1 MPALLSAAHPAEFA
15 AAPPVARLL
24 DDPSGQAGFTTWEQL
39 PDGRRVGLSYF
50 QMSGLYCAACTSTIE
65 AALQRVPGMIEA
77 RVSAGTGRASIR
89 WDAALT
95 RPSQLVEAVGR
106 AGYGAVPDVAGSAR
120 TLRLQTQ
127 RRALWRLFVAVFCM
141 MQVMMY
147 ATPLYIAEPG
157 TVAPDMQR
165 LLLWAS
171 WLLSVPVLVFSAGPF
186 FGEAWRSLRQG
197 QIGMDVPVSLGIA
210 VTFVVSSGAMFE
222 PGGIFGHE
230 VYFDS
235 MTMFVSFLLIGRYLE
250 LKARN
255 RVAAALEGAVS
266 RLPESARRIDAHGA
280 IVVVALAEL
289 RTGDAVRVLRG
300 EAFPADGRLFDG
312 HTEAD
317 EALLTGESRPVPKA
331 PGDAVL
337 AGSLNLQSPV
347 SLRVERLGAQTRYEG
362 IVALM
367 RGALTQR
374 PQVLRAADR
383 IAKPFLWGVL
393 LLALGAAAVW
403 SQIDPGRA
411 VWVMVSV
418 LIVTCPCALSLAA
431 PSALLAAAGALAK
444 RGVLVRRLD
453 ALEALVGI
461 DQIFFDKTGTLTED
475 RLEVEHVEWLPAAST
490 HGLGEAGL
498 LALAGSLAGQS
509 SHPLSRALSGALSAA
524 LSAALAAHAQGDTTV
539 WTDVEEH
546 PGLGLQANAPRGG
559 RYRVGA
565 RAWVESGGPLGA
577 PGADADKTAKTATTA
592 GTEVW
597 FGDDGGALARFG
609 FTEALRPDAA
619 ATVQALHDAGLS
631 VALLSGDSPARV
643 VALAQRL
650 HIADAQGGASPEA
663 KLLRINA
670 AQAAGRRVG
679 MVGDGLNDAPVMAR
693 ANVSFAMGEGA
704 AVTRSKAD
712 FILLSGRLSDVLVAR
727 DTARHAMRVVRQ
739 NLGWALAY
747 NAVCVPLA
755 LVGLF
760 PPWAAGLGMA
770 TSSLGV
776 VLNALRVAAPWRARG

>member
-1 MPALLSAAHPAEFA
+1 MPALLSAAYPAELA
-15 AAPPVARLL
+15 AVPPGVRLL

-95 RPSQLVEAVGR
+95 RPSQLVEAVER

-127 RRALWRLFVAVFCM
+127 RHALWRLFVAVFCM

-186 FGEAWRSLRQG
+186 FQDAWRSLRQG

-222 PGGIFGHE
+222 PGGVFGHE

-250 LKARN
+250 LKARH

-266 RLPESARRIDAHGA
+266 RLPESARRIDGHGA
-280 IVVVALAEL
+280 IAVVALAEL

-300 EAFPADGRLFDG
+300 EAFPADGRIFDG

-317 EALLTGESRPVPKA
+317 EALLTGESRPVAKA

-337 AGSLNLQSPV
+337 AGSLNLQAPV

-444 RGVLVRRLD
+444 RGVLVQRLD

-461 DQIFFDKTGTLTED
+461 DQLFFDKTGTLTED
-475 RLEVEHVEWLPAAST
+475 RLEVERVEWLPAAST
-490 HGLGEAGL
+490 LSLDEASW
-498 LALAGSLAGQS
+498 LALAGSLAAQS
-509 SHPLSRALSGALSAA
+509 SHPLSRALSR
-524 LSAALAAHAQGDTTV
+524 ALAAHAQGEATV
-539 WTDVEEH
+539 WSGVEDH
-546 PGLGLQANAPRGG
+546 PGFGLQATAPRGG
-559 RYRVGA
+559 RYRLGA
-565 RAWVESGGPLGA
+565 RAWVESGGPAGSS
-577 PGADADKTAKTATTA
+577 GADAATTVTA
-592 GTEVW
+592 APTADTEVW
-597 FGDDGGALARFG
+597 FGDDDGGALARFR
-609 FTEALRPDAA
+609 FAEALRPDAA

-643 VALAQRL
+643 EALAQRL
-650 HIADAQGGASPEA
+650 HIADAQGGATPEA
-663 KLLRINA
+663 KLLRISA
-670 AQAAGRRVG
+670 AQGAGQRVG
-679 MVGDGLNDAPVMAR
+679 MVGDGLNDAPVIAR
-693 ANVSFAMGEGA
+693 ADVSFAMGQGA

-739 NLGWALAY
+739 NLGWALVY

-770 TSSLGV
+770 ASSLGV
-776 VLNALRVAAPWRARG
+776 VLNALRVAAPRSPRG

>member
-1 MPALLSAAHPAEFA
+1 MPSLPAPSAFA
-15 AAPPVARLL
+15 AAPPRPAASLL
-24 DDPSGQAGFTTWEQL
+24 DDPNGQAGYTTWDQL

-50 QMSGLYCAACTSTIE
+50 QMSGLYCAACTSMIE

-77 RVSAGTGRASIR
+77 RVSAATGRASIR

-95 RPSQLVEAVGR
+95 RPSQLVDAVER

-120 TLRLQTQ
+120 TLRLQAQ
-127 RRALWRLFVAVFCM
+127 RSALWRLFVAVFCM

-147 ATPLYIAEPG
+147 ATPLYIAGPG

-197 QIGMDVPVSLGIA
+197 QVGMDVPVALGIA
-210 VTFVVSSGAMFE
+210 VTFIVSSGAMFE
-222 PGGIFGHE
+222 PAGLFGHE

-235 MTMFVSFLLIGRYLE
+235 MTMFVSFLMIGRYLE
-250 LKARN
+250 LKARH
-255 RVAAALEGAVS
+255 RVAAALEGAAS
-266 RLPESARRIDAHGA
+266 RLPDSARRIDAHGA

-289 RTGDAVRVLRG
+289 RPGDAVRVLRG

-317 EALLTGESRPVPKA
+317 EALLTGESWRVAKA
-331 PGDAVL
+331 PGDEVL
-337 AGSLNLQSPV
+337 AGSLNLLSPV

-403 SQIDPGRA
+403 SQIDPSRA

-444 RGVLVRRLD
+444 RGVLVQRLD

-461 DQIFFDKTGTLTED
+461 EQLFFDKTGTLTED
-475 RLEVEHVEWLPAAST
+475 RLELGRLNRLPTASMR
-490 HGLGEAGL
+490 GLDDATL
-498 LALAGSLAGQS
+498 LALAGSLAAQS
-509 SHPLSRALSGALSAA
+509 SHPLSRT
-524 LSAALAAHAQGDTTV
+524 LAAHAHGEATA
-539 WTDVEEH
+539 WTSVEEL
-546 PGLGLQANAPRGG
+546 PGLGLRATAPGGG
-559 RYRVGA
+559 RFRLGA
-565 RAWVESGGPLGA
+565 RAWVEAAAPSGTP
-577 PGADADKTAKTATTA
+577 DADGATAS
-592 GTEVW
+592 GSEVW
-597 FGDDGGALARFG
+597 FGDERGALARFE
-609 FTEALRPDAA
+609 FAEVLRPDAA
-619 ATVQALHDAGLS
+619 ATVQALYDAGLK

-643 VALAQRL
+643 EALAQRL
-650 HIADAQGGASPEA
+650 HIADAQGGATPEA
-663 KLLRINA
+663 KLQRITA
-670 AQAAGRRVG
+670 AQGAGQRVG
-679 MVGDGLNDAPVMAR
+679 MVGDGVNDAPVIAR
-693 ANVSFAMGEGA
+693 ADVSFAMGEGA

-712 FILLSGRLSDVLVAR
+712 FILLSGRLSDMLVAQG
-727 DTARHAMRVVRQ
+727 TARQAMRVVRQ
-739 NLGWALAY
+739 NLGWAVAY

-755 LVGLF
+755 LAGLF

-770 TSSLGV
+770 ASSLGV
-776 VLNALRVAAPWRARG
+776 VLNALRVAAPLRHGDPGG

>member
-1 MPALLSAAHPAEFA
+1 MSSLSAPSEFVV
-15 AAPPVARLL
+15 AAPPAGARLL
-24 DDPSGQAGFTTWEQL
+24 DDPNGQAGFTTWEQL

-77 RVSAGTGRASIR
+77 RVSAGTGRASVR

-95 RPSQLVEAVGR
+95 RPSQLVEAVER

-147 ATPLYIAEPG
+147 VTPLYIAEPG

-186 FGEAWRSLRQG
+186 FLDAWRSLRQG

-250 LKARN
+250 LKARH

-266 RLPESARRIDAHGA
+266 RLPESARRLDAHGA

-289 RTGDAVRVLRG
+289 RTGDSVRVLRG
-300 EAFPADGRLFDG
+300 EAFPADGRIFDG

-317 EALLTGESRPVPKA
+317 EALLTGESRPVVKA
-331 PGDAVL
+331 PGDEVL

-444 RGVLVRRLD
+444 RGVLVQRLD

-461 DQIFFDKTGTLTED
+461 DQLFFDKTGTLTED
-475 RLEVEHVEWLPAAST
+475 RLEVGRVEWLPAAST
-490 HGLGEAGL
+490 HRHGEAWL
-498 LALAGSLAGQS
+498 SALAGSLAAQS
-509 SHPLSRALSGALSAA
+509 SHPLSRAL
-524 LSAALAAHAQGDTTV
+524 AAHAQGEAV
-539 WTDVEEH
+539 AWAGVKEH
-546 PGLGLQANAPRGG
+546 LGLGLQGTAPDGQ
-559 RYRVGA
+559 RYRLGA
-565 RAWVESGGPLGA
+565 RPWVDASGHVSASDAGA
-577 PGADADKTAKTATTA
+577 GS
-592 GTEVW
+592 EVW
-597 FGDDGGALARFG
+597 FGDERGALARFQ
-609 FTEALRPDAA
+609 FVEALRPDAA
-619 ATVQALHDAGLS
+619 ATVKALHDAGLK
-631 VALLSGDSPARV
+631 VALLSGDLPVRV
-643 VALAQRL
+643 EALAQRL
-650 HIADAQGGASPEA
+650 HIADAQGGATPEA
-663 KLLRINA
+663 KLLRIGA
-670 AQAAGRRVG
+670 AQGAGQRVG
-679 MVGDGLNDAPVMAR
+679 MVGDGLNDAPVIAR

-727 DTARHAMRVVRQ
+727 DTARHAMHVVRQ
-739 NLGWALAY
+739 NLGWAVAY

-755 LVGLF
+755 LAGLF

-770 TSSLGV
+770 ASSLGV
-776 VLNALRVAAPWRARG
+776 VLNALRVAAPRRTRG

>member
-1 MPALLSAAHPAEFA
+1 MSSLSAPSEFVV
-15 AAPPVARLL
+15 AAPPAAARLL
-24 DDPSGQAGFTTWEQL
+24 DDPSGQSGFTTWEQL

-77 RVSAGTGRASIR
+77 RVSAGTGRASVR

-95 RPSQLVEAVGR
+95 RPSQLVEAVER

-186 FGEAWRSLRQG
+186 FLDAWRSLRQG

-250 LKARN
+250 LKARH

-266 RLPESARRIDAHGA
+266 RLPESARRLDAQGA

-289 RTGDAVRVLRG
+289 RTGDSVRVLRG
-300 EAFPADGRLFDG
+300 EAFPADGRIFDG
-312 HTEAD
+312 RTEAD
-317 EALLTGESRPVPKA
+317 EALLTGESRPVVKA

-403 SQIDPGRA
+403 SQIDPSRA

-444 RGVLVRRLD
+444 RGVLVQRLD
-453 ALEALVGI
+453 ALEALVRI
-461 DQIFFDKTGTLTED
+461 DQLFFDKTGTLTED
-475 RLEVEHVEWLPAAST
+475 RLEVERVEWLLAASS
-490 HGLGEAGL
+490 HELGETSL
-498 LALAGSLAGQS
+498 SALVGSLAAQS
-509 SHPLSRALSGALSAA
+509 SHPLSRAL
-524 LSAALAAHAQGDTTV
+524 AAHASGEATAWV
-539 WTDVEEH
+539 DVEEL
-546 PGLGLQANAPRGG
+546 PGLGLQATAPGGG
-559 RYRVGA
+559 RYRLGA
-565 RAWVESGGPLGA
+565 RAWVEAGGPSG
-577 PGADADKTAKTATTA
+577 TA
-592 GTEVW
+592 GAAAAPLAGSEVW
-597 FGDDGGALARFG
+597 FGDEHGALARFE
-609 FTEALRPDAA
+609 FVEALRPDAT
-619 ATVQALHDAGLS
+619 ATVRALRDAGLN

-643 VALAQRL
+643 EALAQRL
-650 HIADAQGGASPEA
+650 HIADAQGGATPEA
-663 KLLRINA
+663 KLLRISA
-670 AQAAGRRVG
+670 AQGAGQHVG
-679 MVGDGLNDAPVMAR
+679 MVGDGLNDAPVIAR

-704 AVTRSKAD
+704 TVTRSKAD

-727 DTARHAMRVVRQ
+727 DTARHAMHVVRQ
-739 NLGWALAY
+739 NLGWAVAY

-755 LVGLF
+755 LAGLF

-770 TSSLGV
+770 ASSLGV
-776 VLNALRVAAPWRARG
+776 VLNALRVAAPRPPQG